1 MNPERWQQI
10 EELYHAALERAESER
25 AGFLEQACGGDE
37 GLRGEV
43 ESLLSFHQQAG
54 SFIEVP
60 ALDEAARALA
70 SSETAATRS
79 DEAAARLVGKTV
91 SHYRIVEKLGSGGMG
106 VVYKAQDTKLPR
118 FVALKFLPEVLA
130 ESSEALQRFKRE
142 VHAAS
147 ALNHP
152 NICTIYDVD
161 EHGGE
166 PFIAMELLEG
176 QTLRERIAVGARRP
190 PRRMPLP
197 TDEVLD
203 LAIQIADAL
212 DAAHAKGI
220 IHRDI
225 KPANI
230 FVTTRGQ
237 AKILDFGLA
246 KLTTQVAA
254 GLSRHGEGDAG
265 SPPPPHPPALPMDTE
280 SLTSPGMAMGT
291 VPYMSPEQARG
302 EGLDARTDLFSLGS
316 VLYEMAT
323 GRQPFSGNT
332 AAAIFGAIL
341 HEAPTPPLSLR
352 PDLPPKLE
360 EIIHK
365 ALEKDRDVRYQH
377 ASEMRADLKRLR
389 RDTESGRITGRL
401 KTAGE
406 ESAVPPARFRRVHLL
421 LGVAAVVTVL
431 LLAGLV
437 VYRSQQTR
445 VAAPSEWVQLTNFTD
460 SATSPAFSPDGR
472 MLAFIRGPDTFFG
485 PGEIYV
491 KMLPEGEPVQLTHDS
506 LAKMSPVFSP
516 DGSRIAYTVAPP
528 FDTWVVPV
536 LGGEPRRLLANA
548 SGLTWIDGQ
557 HLLFSEIKSGLHMA
571 VVTAAES
578 RTGQRDIYV
587 PPRERGMAHRSYL
600 SPDRQWVLLAEMDN
614 GGWLPCRLVPFDG
627 GSSGKKVGPPGA
639 GCTSAAWSPDGKW
652 MYLSSDAGG
661 QFHIWRQRFPD
672 GKPEQLTFG
681 PTEEEGIAIGPQ
693 GRSLVASVG
702 MEESAVWIRD
712 SDGERQISS
721 EGFAEAPSL
730 SPDGTKAFYLVR
742 PRGATGMFTNGALWA
757 VDLEGER
764 SEQPLPGFAVTGY
777 DISLDGRRIVF
788 AARDAHGESRLWIA
802 SPDRRFPPRQIP
814 SSTSDDSP
822 IFGPGGDI
830 FFRAAEGGS
839 NFIYRVKEDGTG
851 RQKVLPNPIL
861 EFSSVA
867 PDGEW
872 LIAVAPVPNEEISA
886 ALWAYPVHGGTRVR
900 ICAGDCN
907 ASWDRAGKVFYLAL
921 IEMGNRGGRART
933 LVFPLPHGRDLP
945 PLPPSGIN
953 SLEDAGRLPGVKV
966 IDAVISP
973 GPTTSVYAFTRT
985 SVHRNLYSIP
995 VP

>member
-1 MNPERWQQI
+1 MNPDRWQRI
-10 EELYHAALERAESER
+10 EELYHAALEREESQR
-25 AGFLEQACGGDE
+25 PAFLEQACGGDE
-37 GLRGEV
+37 ALRREV
-43 ESLLSFHQQAG
+43 ESLLSFHQQTR
-54 SFIEVP
+54 SFIEAP
-60 ALDEAARALA
+60 ALDEAARMLP
-70 SSETAATRS
+70 SSAATS
-79 DEAAARLVGKTV
+79 TQSADGGARLVGKTV

-106 VVYKAQDTKLPR
+106 VLYRAQDTRLPR
-118 FVALKFLPEVLA
+118 LVALKFLPEVLA
-130 ESSEALQRFKRE
+130 ESSEALERFNRE
-142 VHAAS
+142 AHAAS

-161 EHGGE
+161 EHGGQ

-176 QTLRERIAVGARRP
+176 QTLKQRIAVGARRAV
-190 PRRMPLP
+190 PLP
-197 TDEVLD
+197 TDELLD
-203 LAIQIADAL
+203 LAIQITDAL
-212 DAAHAKGI
+212 DAAHTKGI

-246 KLTTQVAA
+246 KLT
-254 GLSRHGEGDAG
+254 
-265 SPPPPHPPALPMDTE
+265 SPLAHTPALSFDPE
-280 SLTSPGMAMGT
+280 SLTGSGT
-291 VPYMSPEQARG
+291 VIGTVAYMSPEQARG
-302 EGLDARTDLFSLGS
+302 EELDARTDLFSFGS

-323 GRQPFSGNT
+323 GRQAFSGNT
-332 AAAIFGAIL
+332 AAAVFGALL

-352 PDLPPKLE
+352 PDLPPQLE

-406 ESAVPPARFRRVHLL
+406 ESAAPPARFRRVHLL
-421 LGVAAVVTVL
+421 LGVAAVVIVL
-431 LLAGLV
+431 LLAGLF

-516 DGSRIAYTVAPP
+516 DGSRIAYTVAPR

-578 RTGQRDIYV
+578 RAGQRDIYV

-627 GSSGKKVGPPGA
+627 TSSGKQVGPPGA
-639 GCTSAAWSPDGKW
+639 GCTNAAWSPDGKW
-652 MYLSSDAGG
+652 MYFSSDVGG
-661 QFHIWRQRFPD
+661 RFHIWRQRFPD
-672 GKPEQLTFG
+672 GKPEQVTFG

-712 SDGERQISS
+712 SNGERQISS

-730 SPDGTKAFYLVR
+730 SPDGTKAYYLVR
-742 PRGATGMFTNGALWA
+742 PRGTTGMFTNGELRA
-757 VDLEGER
+757 VELKGGR
-764 SEQPLPGFAVTGY
+764 PEQPLPGFAVTGY
-777 DISLDGRRIVF
+777 DMSPDGRRIVF
-788 AARDAHGESRLWIA
+788 AARDPHGESRLWIA

-830 FFRAAEGGS
+830 YFRAAEGGS

-851 RQKVLPNPIL
+851 RQNILPNPIL
-861 EFSSVA
+861 EFYSVA
-867 PDGEW
+867 PDGQW
-872 LIAVAPVPNEEISA
+872 LIAAAPVPNEETHA
-886 ALWAYPVHGGTRVR
+886 AVSAYPVQGGTPVR
-900 ICAGDCN
+900 ICGGGPCN
-907 ASWDRAGKVFYLAL
+907 ARWDRAGRFLYLAL
-921 IEMGNRGGRART
+921 IEMGSRGGRART

-945 PLPPSGIN
+945 SLPPSGIN
-953 SLEDAGRLPGVKV
+953 SAEDAGRQSGVKV
-966 IDAVISP
+966 IDAVFSP
-973 GPTTSVYAFTRT
+973 GPTTSVYTFTRT